1 MTVHISS
8 CSSKRVLPGG
18 MASVIIHSIVQ
29 LMLAD
34 RPLSVLAERPYVR
47 ILQICREEDG
57 TSSEYAGVFEQTIS
71 HWH

>member
-1 MTVHISS
+1 MTVHIRS

-29 LMLAD
+29 FMLAD
-34 RPLSVLAERPYVR
+34 RPLNVPAERPYVR
-47 ILQICREEDG
+47 ILHLCGEEDG
-57 TSSEYAGVFEQTIS
+57 TSSVYANVFEQTTP

>member
-1 MTVHISS
+1 MTDHIRS

-34 RPLSVLAERPYVR
+34 WPLNVLAERPYVR
-47 ILQICREEDG
+47 ILQD
-57 TSSEYAGVFEQTIS
+57 VP
-71 HWH
+71 